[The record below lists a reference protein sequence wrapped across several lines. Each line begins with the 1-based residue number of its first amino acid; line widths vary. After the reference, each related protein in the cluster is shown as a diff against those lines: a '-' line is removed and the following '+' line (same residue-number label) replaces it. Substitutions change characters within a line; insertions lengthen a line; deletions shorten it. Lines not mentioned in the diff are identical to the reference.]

1 MKLITTH
8 LNADF
13 DALASMVAAQKLFPS
28 AKMVF
33 SGSTEKYIQ
42 EYLNV
47 TRPPLEFTPL
57 KEVDLNA
64 VTELIIVDTHEP
76 ERIGPF
82 KSLLNKK
89 GVTVQIFDHHP
100 ERVDNLSTPKKIIEK
115 RGSCATLMCEI
126 LMKKKIG
133 LSPWEATLMALGIY
147 EDTHSLTSPSSTPE
161 DFMAMSQLIEMG
173 ADLNS
178 VTDFVEPKLNQ
189 EQLGVMNDLIFN
201 LELHNFNGIE
211 FGLATATADKY
222 VGDLASVVSQILKL
236 ENLNALFALIR
247 LDDRVYLIARSRFEK
262 IDTAKIAREF
272 SGGGHAHAASACVR
286 ELTLVQVREK
296 LLALLSSE
304 LDSQN
309 LVGDLMHFPVVT
321 IEKSNSV
328 ESAEKLMAR
337 FNLNNLPVML
347 KEKPVGLVTRQVVQK
362 AIHHGLAREPIEDIM
377 VSEFK
382 VTSPSTWVNNI
393 IPIIVEEKQKLI
405 PVVDQESGT
414 LVGVI
419 SRGDI
424 LRFMGQD
431 KNVSSANETA
441 RNLEG
446 KKRSSKKMK
455 SLMTERLPRKTM
467 DMLLTIGNIA
477 EGMNIRVYVVGGFVR
492 DLLLQVEN
500 LDIDVVAEGDG
511 QLFAKELG
519 NQLKGTVRNHEQF
532 GTSVVS
538 LKDGTKIDVAT
549 ARIEYYQSPAALP
562 TVEMGSIKSDL
573 FRRDFSLNSLA
584 IILNGKNSFN
594 LIDYF
599 NGERDLKEKTVRVL
613 HNLSFVEDP
622 CRMLRA
628 IRFEQRL
635 KFSLGKQTEAFLKN
649 AVKKSLIDQLSGHR
663 FFNEIMAILKE
674 KKPLES
680 IRRMDE
686 LDLLK
691 FIHPNLFRNPDELE
705 LLNKVDESLSLCKL
719 FPNTNQPEE
728 WKVYLLALLFNLNEA
743 DFIQATNRFSFSEKL
758 QKQYANDLSTCRM
771 TLKQLKEK
779 QEFLPSEI
787 FDLLSGMSAEAI
799 LLLSA
804 ISNSELTNKLI
815 LLYFS
820 KYVPSSVPTLTGE
833 DLIRMGIK
841 PGPVFKTVLKS
852 LSSARINGMVKTR
865 DDEIALVKKD
875 YLSK

>member
-13 DALASMVAAQKLFPS
+13 DALASMVAAQKIFPS

-57 KEVDLNA
+57 KEVDINA
-64 VTELIIVDTHEP
+64 VTHLIIVDTHEP

-100 ERVDNLSTPKKIIEK
+100 ERNETLSTPKTSIKK
-115 RGSCATLMCEI
+115 RGACTTLMCEI
-126 LMKKKIG
+126 LMEKEID

-161 DFMAMSQLIEMG
+161 DFIAISQLIEIG

-178 VTDFVEPKLNQ
+178 VTEFVEPKLNQ
-189 EQLGVMNDLIFN
+189 EQLGVMNDLVSN
-201 LELHNFNGIE
+201 LELHNFNGTE

-222 VGDLASVVSQILKL
+222 IGDLAPVVSQLLKL

-247 LDDRVYLIARSRFEK
+247 LDERVYIIARSRFEK
-262 IDTAKIAREF
+262 IDVANIAREF
-272 SGGGHAHAASACVR
+272 SGGGHTHAASACIR
-286 ELTLVQVREK
+286 DLTLVQVREK
-296 LLALLSSE
+296 LLALLSSKLE
-304 LDSQN
+304 SQN
-309 LVGDLMHFPVVT
+309 LVGEIMHFPIVT
-321 IEKSNSV
+321 IEKNDSV
-328 ESAEKLMAR
+328 ESAERLMTR
-337 FNLNNLPVML
+337 FNLNNIPVML
-347 KEKPVGLVTRQVVQK
+347 KDRPIGLATRQVVQK
-362 AIHHGLAREPIEDIM
+362 AIHHGLARERIEDIM

-382 VTSPSTWVNNI
+382 VTSPSTWINNV

-405 PVVDQESGT
+405 PVVDQESGI

-431 KNVSSANETA
+431 INVSSTNETA

-455 SLMTERLPRKTM
+455 SLMTERLPRETM
-467 DMLLTIGNIA
+467 AMLIDIGNIA
-477 EGMNIRVYVVGGFVR
+477 EGMNIRAYVVGGFVR

-511 QLFAKELG
+511 SLFAKELA
-519 NQLKGTVRNHEQF
+519 NQLGGTVRNHEQF

-538 LKDGTKIDVAT
+538 LENGTKIDVAT

-573 FRRDFSLNSLA
+573 FRRDFTFNSLA
-584 IILNGKNSFN
+584 IILNGKNAFN
-594 LIDYF
+594 LVDYF
-599 NGERDLKEKTVRVL
+599 NGERDLKEKTLRIL

-628 IRFEQRL
+628 IRFEQRF
-635 KFSLGKQTEAFLKN
+635 KFSLGKQTEVFLKN

-663 FFNEIMAILKE
+663 FFNEIIAILKE

-680 IRRMDE
+680 IIRMKE

-691 FIHPNLFRNPDELE
+691 FIHPNLFKNPDELE
-705 LLNKVDESLSLCKL
+705 LLNKVDESLSLIKL
-719 FPNTNQPEE
+719 FPYSSQPEK
-728 WKVYLLALLFNLNEA
+728 WKVYLLAMLFNLNEA
-743 DFIQATNRFSFSEKL
+743 DFNQATNRFSFSEKL
-758 QKQYANDLSTCRM
+758 KNQYANDLSACRR
-771 TLKQLKEK
+771 TLKKLNEK
-779 QEFLPSEI
+779 QDYLPSEV
-787 FDLLSGMSAEAI
+787 FDFLSGMSVEAI

-804 ISNSELTNKLI
+804 ISNSERTNKLI

-820 KYVPSSVPTLTGE
+820 EYVPSSVPVLTGE
-833 DLIRMGIK
+833 DLIKMGIK

-852 LSSARINGMVKTR
+852 LSSARVNGMVKTR
-865 DDEIALVKKD
+865 EDEIRLVKKEF
-875 YLSK
+875 LSK